1 MSYEQESQEPLVF
14 HEPDLT
20 GLYTAGDYLRWR
32 FDGYVELIRGKIFK
46 MSPAPNDYHQAL
58 NLALSSLFYTTLKKH
73 PCTVREAPYDVY
85 LVKEDEDLKRTK
97 NVVQPDLVIICDKNK
112 ITRKGCV
119 GAPDFVLEIL
129 SPATRKK
136 DLTYKLELYEEY
148 GVKEYWAV
156 SINEKLFIVNRL
168 DEHGKYSSAKIY
180 TDGAIIS
187 PHDFPHLKVDIS
199 ALFKEAGIEDPEY

>member
-1 MSYEQESQEPLVF
+1 MSYEQEPQEPLVF

-58 NLALSSLFYTTLKKH
+58 SAGLSFLFFGHLKNS
-73 PCTVREAPYDVY
+73 PCTFRNAPYDVY
-85 LVKEDEDLKRTK
+85 LVKDDEDLRKSK
-97 NVVQPDLVIICDKNK
+97 NVVQPDLVIICDKQK
-112 ITRKGCV
+112 ITKRGCV
-119 GAPDFVLEIL
+119 GTPDFVLEIL

-168 DEHGKYSSAKIY
+168 DEKGKYSAAKIY
-180 TDGAIIS
+180 TDGVIIS
-187 PHDFPHLKVDIS
+187 PRDFPQLKVDIS
-199 ALFKEAGIEDPEY
+199 ALFKEAGIEDQEY